1 MSTARIEID
10 EPIQGAR
17 PTIGARV
24 ALTGRVTQTRGEGV
38 DEQVEIQIEQM
49 AFEPAQ
55 TMVNDVRAQQAL
67 RRGPLM
73 GGPGGGPPPGAPPSG
88 LGGP

>member
-17 PTIGARV
+17 PMIGAKV
-24 ALTGRVTQTRGEGV
+24 ALTGRVTQTRGEGT

-49 AFEPAQ
+49 AFSPPQ
-55 TMVNDVRAQQAL
+55 NMVGEVRAQQAL
-67 RRGPLM
+67 RRGPAM
-73 GGPGGGPPPGAPPSG
+73 GPGSMAEAAAARPIV
-88 LGGP
+88 